1 MTDRLAALGAIV
13 GAWTADAEP
22 LLADFRTRFT
32 ADPLVLD
39 KWLSLNAQSPDAGT
53 VDRLKAILAEPD
65 FPRNNPNRL
74 RSLAAVFGMNNPTQF
89 ARADGEGFRFLT
101 QFVTDV
107 DGRNPQVAARVL
119 TAFRIWQ
126 SFEPG
131 RREAARLA
139 MQALKDAGNLSRNT
153 AEILDRTLAG

>member
-1 MTDRLAALGAIV
+1 MRRCPDPQRSRVSPERSSKTSAATTSTSVRALASAKALCPWVIAAATRKWSTTDRGS
-13 GAWTADAEP
+13 G
-22 LLADFRTRFT
+22 FG
-32 ADPLVLD
+32 
-39 KWLSLNAQSPDAGT
+39 S
-53 VDRLKAILAEPD
+53 
-65 FPRNNPNRL
+65 NNPNRL

-101 QFVTDV
+101 GFVADV

-126 SFEPG
+126 SFEPK
-131 RREAARLA
+131 RREAARAA